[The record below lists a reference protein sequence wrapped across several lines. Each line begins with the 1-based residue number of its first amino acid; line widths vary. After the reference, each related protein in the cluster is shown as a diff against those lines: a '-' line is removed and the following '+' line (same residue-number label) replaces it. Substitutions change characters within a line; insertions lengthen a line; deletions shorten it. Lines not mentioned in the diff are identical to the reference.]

1 MISTAALQS
10 YSSLCEKILSLD
22 DPLMQMGT
30 IMMTTL
36 AELNNLSYTYQNINI
51 LVLDEQNTLTHAYF
65 YDPDVTRSEI
75 LNFQIVP
82 VSTIIHNKSEIE
94 KELMWGKLLLN
105 SDMQLL
111 NAQYPLK
118 NQLRTTVF
126 VPLINAKRLKGILIL
141 TSKRG
146 ADQVNAEE
154 QEFLRLIGHLAN
166 FSYKLFDTQNSL
178 THVSQE
184 VYKANSELH
193 KINKLK
199 DDFVSIAS
207 HELRTPMTAIR
218 SYAWMALHRSDV
230 PLSEKLKKYLERTM
244 ISTERLINLVND
256 MLNVSRI
263 ESGRIEIAPSAFDL
277 PNLIGEV
284 MVEVDAKSKE
294 KNLTI
299 EQIPTK
305 IPMMFADEN
314 KVHQILLNLIG
325 NSLKFTPENGRITVS
340 YQSDGKNIEVSVKDS
355 GVGIGE
361 EDLSSLFKKF
371 SRLDNSYVATAS
383 TGGTGLGLYICKSLL
398 DLMKGTIQ
406 VKSDGVGKGTT
417 FSFTL
422 PVATPQLLQEAERYH
437 YKPPQAR
444 LLEPV
449 AIQAYPNEP
458 A

>member
-10 YSSLCEKILSLD
+10 YSLLCEKILSID

-30 IMMTTL
+30 ILMATL
-36 AELNNLSYTYQNINI
+36 SELNKLSYTYQNINVLVIDDQNI
-51 LVLDEQNTLTHAYF
+51 LTNAYF
-65 YDPDVTRSEI
+65 YDPEVTKADI
-75 LNFQIVP
+75 VNFQIVP
-82 VSTIIHNKSEIE
+82 VTTIIHSNSEIE

-118 NQLRTTVF
+118 DQLRTTVF

-146 ADQVNAEE
+146 ADQVSEEE

-299 EQIPTK
+299 EQIPSQ

-340 YQSDGKNIEVSVKDS
+340 YQSDGKNIEVSVKDN

>member
-1 MISTAALQS
+1 
-10 YSSLCEKILSLD
+10 
-22 DPLMQMGT
+22 
-30 IMMTTL
+30 
-36 AELNNLSYTYQNINI
+36 
-51 LVLDEQNTLTHAYF
+51 
-65 YDPDVTRSEI
+65 
-75 LNFQIVP
+75 
-82 VSTIIHNKSEIE
+82 
-94 KELMWGKLLLN
+94 
-105 SDMQLL
+105 
-111 NAQYPLK
+111 
-118 NQLRTTVF
+118 
-126 VPLINAKRLKGILIL
+126 
-141 TSKRG
+141 
-146 ADQVNAEE
+146 
-154 QEFLRLIGHLAN
+154 
-166 FSYKLFDTQNSL
+166 
-178 THVSQE
+178 
-184 VYKANSELH
+184 
-193 KINKLK
+193 
-199 DDFVSIAS
+199 
-207 HELRTPMTAIR
+207 
-218 SYAWMALHRSDV
+218 
-230 PLSEKLKKYLERTM
+230 M